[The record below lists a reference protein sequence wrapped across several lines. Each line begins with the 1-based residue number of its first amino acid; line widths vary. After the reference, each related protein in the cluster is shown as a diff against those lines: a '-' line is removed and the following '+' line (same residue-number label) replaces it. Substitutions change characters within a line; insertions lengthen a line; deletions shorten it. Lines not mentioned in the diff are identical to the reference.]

1 MAYTVAGV
9 MKFLSIANSQ
19 SMKNVFIIALPRSG
33 TSWLQGMLGLLP
45 EIATVRETH
54 LVDNYLR
61 HLVQSW
67 HKEQKEPSPDGL
79 KAILSE
85 TEFYESLKVFSDRIF
100 NKFLDF
106 KPDAE
111 IILEKTPDNLNF
123 VTLLDCLYPQAYFI
137 HVVRD
142 PRAVVA
148 SHLALK
154 KEKWGWIGE
163 GKNHLDLA
171 LKWAKG
177 METAARAKALV
188 SDRLIEIRY
197 EDLHRDRFS
206 ELIEVTDLLELDY
219 TQDRLR
225 ELVPEL
231 SATDLDRQK
240 TDWEIHNPF
249 FDTRPNFFRRGEVDG
264 WQQELTAEQ
273 IVDIESICWRRM
285 LERGYHPVQLKI
297 ERTLSN
303 SCES

>member
-1 MAYTVAGV
+1 MVCTVAGA

-19 SMKNVFIIALPRSG
+19 LMKHLFIIALPRSG

-67 HKEQKEPSPDGL
+67 HKEEKDPSPDGL

-85 TEFYESLKVFSDRIF
+85 AEFYESLKAFSDRIL

-111 IILEKTPDNLNF
+111 IILEKTPDNLSF
-123 VTLLDCLYPQAYFI
+123 VPLLNRLYPQAYYI
-137 HVVRD
+137 HVIRD

-154 KEKWGWIGE
+154 KEKWGWIGDRQD
-163 GKNHLDLA
+163 HLDLA
-171 LKWAKG
+171 LKWAKA
-177 METAARAKALV
+177 METGDRAKVMLQ
-188 SDRLIEIRY
+188 DRLIEIHY
-197 EDLHRDRFS
+197 EDLHGDRLLQLKRIS
-206 ELIEVTDLLELDY
+206 DLLGLDY
-219 TQDRLR
+219 TQDRLH
-225 ELVPEL
+225 ELVPNL
-231 SATDLDRQK
+231 SAADLDIKK
-240 TDWEIHNPF
+240 TDWAAHNPF

-264 WQQELTAEQ
+264 WQQELTEEQ
-273 IVDIESICWRRM
+273 IMDIEGICWRSM
-285 LERGYHPVQLKI
+285 SDRGYKPIHLKI
-297 ERTLSN
+297 HD
-303 SCES
+303 

>member
-1 MAYTVAGV
+1 
-9 MKFLSIANSQ
+9 
-19 SMKNVFIIALPRSG
+19 MKNVFIIALPRSG

-45 EIATVRETH
+45 EITTVRETH

-61 HLVQSW
+61 YLIQSW
-67 HKEQKEPSPDGL
+67 HNEQKEPSPDGL

-85 TEFYESLKVFSDRIF
+85 AEFYESLKVFSDRIL

-123 VTLLDCLYPQAYFI
+123 VPLLNRLYPQAYFI
-137 HVVRD
+137 HLVRD

-154 KEKWGWIGE
+154 QEKWGWIGDRQ
-163 GKNHLDLA
+163 NHLDLA
-171 LKWAKG
+171 FKWAKG
-177 METAARAKALV
+177 METGDRAKDLLQ
-188 SDRLIEIRY
+188 DRLIEIYY

-206 ELIEVTDLLELDY
+206 QLIKITNLLELDY
-219 TQDRLR
+219 TQDRLN

-240 TDWEIHNPF
+240 TDWATHNPF

-264 WQQELTAEQ
+264 WKQELTAEQ
-273 IVDIESICWRRM
+273 IMDIEGICWRSM
-285 LERGYHPVQLKI
+285 LERGYQPVQLKL
-297 ERTLSN
+297 ER
-303 SCES
+303 